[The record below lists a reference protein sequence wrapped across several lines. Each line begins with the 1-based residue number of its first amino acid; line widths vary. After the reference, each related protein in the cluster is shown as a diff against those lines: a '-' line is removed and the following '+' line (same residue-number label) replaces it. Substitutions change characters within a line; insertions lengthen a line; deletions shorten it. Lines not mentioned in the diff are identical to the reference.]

1 MLDLKNLSTAGRQ
14 RRCGAELSTRALR
27 MRLLRL
33 LGYSLRGRRVLYADR
48 RCCAE
53 LSVSDLRLLS
63 ACALRLGYSLRD
75 LRILC
80 ADRRSSAE
88 LSARVL
94 RLLSTRAL
102 RLLACSQRLRLLGL
116 LSMYDRRSGAELSP
130 HAHAAGWGI
139 KSTDGGPDECGRCST
154 R

>member
-33 LGYSLRGRRVLYADR
+33 LGYSLRGRRILCADR

-53 LSVSDLRLLS
+53 LT
-63 ACALRLGYSLRD
+63 
-75 LRILC
+75 
-80 ADRRSSAE
+80 
-88 LSARVL
+88 ARVL
-94 RLLSTRAL
+94 RMLSTRDL
-102 RLLACSQRLRLLGL
+102 RLRLLGL